1 MTILAR
7 LLFTLILVSAPILGE
22 AHHLGSYSPRD
33 NEISANFKQLK
44 FTIQAG
50 KFDVAQRLFEAGAV
64 RKEML
69 AMAARLPPGLEAHV
83 RASLREHRPAEAER
97 GLVIFFAALTRDLAL
112 EAQRQVSDVAV
123 PAEARMVA
131 GRKFLEAI
139 WRYYNLV
146 DFAIS
151 QYDPKAA
158 VAVRLAFDEAE
169 GLAKGAATPVAAN
182 PGSGGRPATRG
193 ADVRN
198 PERLRQPLARIAQA
212 LGGVVDSTTVRR
224 SS

>member
-1 MTILAR
+1 VTILAR
-7 LLFTLILVSAPILGE
+7 WLVALVLVGVPIVTQ
-22 AHHLGSYSPRD
+22 AHHLGNYSPRD

-44 FTIQAG
+44 FAIQAG
-50 KFDVAQRLFEAGAV
+50 KFDVAQRLFESGAV

-69 AMAARLPPGLEAHV
+69 AMAARLPPGLESQVAGK
-83 RASLREHRPAEAER
+83 LREHRGAEAER
-97 GLVIFFAALTRDLAL
+97 GLVTFFAALTRDLAQ
-112 EAQRQVSDVAV
+112 EAERQVSDTSM
-123 PAEARMVA
+123 PAEVRAAA

-169 GLAKGAATPVAAN
+169 SLAKGGT
-182 PGSGGRPATRG
+182 TRG
-193 ADVRN
+193 PDVQN

-212 LGGVVDSTTVRR
+212 LSGVVDSTTIRR

>member
-1 MTILAR
+1 MTIHAR
-7 LLFTLILVSAPILGE
+7 LLAALVLLGAPIVAH

-44 FTIQAG
+44 FAIQAG
-50 KFDVAQRLFEAGAV
+50 KFDVAQRLFESGAV

-69 AMAARLPPGLEAHV
+69 AMAARLPPGLESQVAGK
-83 RASLREHRPAEAER
+83 LREHKGAEAER
-97 GLVIFFAALTRDLAL
+97 GLVTFFAALTRDLAQ
-112 EAQRQVSDVAV
+112 EAERQVSDRSV
-123 PAEARMVA
+123 PVEVRAAA

-158 VAVRLAFDEAE
+158 VTVRLAFDEAE
-169 GLAKGAATPVAAN
+169 SLAKIATAPVAAN
-182 PGSGGRPATRG
+182 PCSGGRPAARD
-193 ADVRN
+193 AAMQN

-212 LGGVVDSTTVRR
+212 LSGVVDSTTLRR

>member
-1 MTILAR
+1 MMVPTRVLVALVLAS
-7 LLFTLILVSAPILGE
+7 LPAVAQ
-22 AHHLGSYSPRD
+22 AHHLGSYTPRD

-44 FTIQAG
+44 FAIQAG
-50 KFDVAQRLFEAGAV
+50 KFDVAQRLFESGAV
-64 RKEML
+64 RREML
-69 AMAARLPPGLEAHV
+69 AMAGRLPPALDSRVAG
-83 RASLREHRPAEAER
+83 SLREQRGAEAER
-97 GLVIFFAALTRDLAL
+97 GLVIFLAALTRDLAL
-112 EAQRQVSDVAV
+112 EAERQVSDASVATDIR
-123 PAEARMVA
+123 AAA

-169 GLAKGAATPVAAN
+169 GLAKSPATPVAAN
-182 PGSGGRPATRG
+182 PGSGSRPAARG
-193 ADVRN
+193 TDVQS

-212 LGGVVDSTTVRR
+212 LAGVVDSTTARR

>member
-1 MTILAR
+1 MMSFARVLAALVLASMPTIVL
-7 LLFTLILVSAPILGE
+7 
-22 AHHLGSYSPRD
+22 AHHLGSYTPRD

-44 FTIQAG
+44 FAIQAG
-50 KFDVAQRLFEAGAV
+50 KFDVAERLFEAGAV

-69 AMAARLPPGLEAHV
+69 AMAGRLPPELERGVAEN
-83 RASLREHRPAEAER
+83 LRGRKGAEAER
-97 GLVIFFAALTRDLAL
+97 GLVIFLAALTRDLAL
-112 EAQRQVSDVAV
+112 EAERQLSDLSVATDV
-123 PAEARMVA
+123 RAAA

-169 GLAKGAATPVAAN
+169 GLAK
-182 PGSGGRPATRG
+182 SRG
-193 ADVRN
+193 TDVQS
-198 PERLRQPLARIAQA
+198 PERLRRPLARIAQA
-212 LGGVVDSTTVRR
+212 LGGVIDSTSARR

>member
-1 MTILAR
+1 MMSFAPVLAALVLASWPTISL
-7 LLFTLILVSAPILGE
+7 
-22 AHHLGSYSPRD
+22 AHHLGSYTPRD
-33 NEISANFKQLK
+33 NEISVNFKQLK
-44 FTIQAG
+44 FAIQAG
-50 KFDVAQRLFEAGAV
+50 KFDVAERLFEAGAV

-69 AMAARLPPGLEAHV
+69 AMAARLPPELERGVAG
-83 RASLREHRPAEAER
+83 SLRGRKGAEAER
-97 GLVIFFAALTRDLAL
+97 GLVIFLAALTRDLAL
-112 EAQRQVSDVAV
+112 EAERQVGDLSVATEV
-123 PAEARMVA
+123 RAAA

-169 GLAKGAATPVAAN
+169 GLAKSPATPVAAN
-182 PGSGGRPATRG
+182 AGSGSRPVARG
-193 ADVRN
+193 TDGQG
-198 PERLRQPLARIAQA
+198 PERLRRPLARIAQA
-212 LGGVVDSTTVRR
+212 LGGVIDSTTSRR

>member
-1 MTILAR
+1 MLAR
-7 LLFTLILVSAPILGE
+7 VLVALVLIGVPVAAP
-22 AHHLGSYSPRD
+22 AHHLGSYTPRD
-33 NEISANFKQLK
+33 NEISVNFKQLK
-44 FTIQAG
+44 FAIQAA
-50 KFDVAQRLFEAGAV
+50 KFEVAQRLFESGPV

-69 AMAARLPPGLEAHV
+69 AMVARLPSGLESRVAG
-83 RASLREHRPAEAER
+83 SLREHQGAEAER

-112 EAQRQVSDVAV
+112 EAERQVSDTSV
-123 PAEARMVA
+123 PAEVRTAA

-169 GLAKGAATPVAAN
+169 SLAKSPAASVAAN
-182 PGSGGRPATRG
+182 PSSGPRPVTRG
-193 ADVRN
+193 ADVQS

-212 LGGVVDSTTVRR
+212 LSGVVDSTTVRR

>member
-1 MTILAR
+1 MRRALA
-7 LLFTLILVSAPILGE
+7 LGLIALMLGGMPAAAT
-22 AHHLGSYSPRD
+22 AHHLGSYTPRD

-44 FTIQAG
+44 FAIQAG
-50 KFDVAQRLFEAGAV
+50 KFDVAQRLFASGAV
-64 RKEML
+64 RKHMQT
-69 AMAARLPPGLEAHV
+69 MAGRLPAGLESQIAG
-83 RASLREHRPAEAER
+83 SLHTRDGSAAEH
-97 GLVIFFAALTRDLAL
+97 GLVIFLAALTRDLAL
-112 EAQRQVSDVAV
+112 EAERQVSDGGV
-123 PAEARMVA
+123 PSEVRAAA

-169 GLAKGAATPVAAN
+169 GLAKGQATAVAAN
-182 PGSGGRPATRG
+182 PCSGPRPARG
-193 ADVRN
+193 ADVPN

-212 LGGVVDSTTVRR
+212 LGAVVDSTTARR
-224 SS
+224 SP

>member
-1 MTILAR
+1 VTIPAR
-7 LLFTLILVSAPILGE
+7 LLAALVLLGVPIVAQ

-44 FTIQAG
+44 FAIQAG
-50 KFDVAQRLFEAGAV
+50 KFDVAQRLFESGAV

-69 AMAARLPPGLEAHV
+69 AMAARLPPGLESQVAGK
-83 RASLREHRPAEAER
+83 LREHRGAEAER
-97 GLVIFFAALTRDLAL
+97 GLVTFFAALTRDLAQ
-112 EAQRQVSDVAV
+112 EAERQVSDTSM
-123 PAEARMVA
+123 PAEVRAAA

-169 GLAKGAATPVAAN
+169 SLAKGGT
-182 PGSGGRPATRG
+182 TRG
-193 ADVRN
+193 PDVQN

-212 LGGVVDSTTVRR
+212 LSGVVDSTTIRR

>member
-1 MTILAR
+1 MLAR
-7 LLFTLILVSAPILGE
+7 ALLFFVLVGAPLGAQ
-22 AHHLGSYSPRD
+22 AHHLGSYTPRD

-44 FTIQAG
+44 FAIQAG
-50 KFDVAQRLFEAGAV
+50 KFDVAQRLFGTGAV

-69 AMAARLPPGLEAHV
+69 AMAGRLPPGLESQVA
-83 RASLREHRPAEAER
+83 RNLQEGKGAEAER

-112 EAQRQVSDVAV
+112 EAGRQVSDAAV
-123 PAEARMVA
+123 PAEARAAA
-131 GRKFLEAI
+131 GRKFLEAL

-169 GLAKGAATPVAAN
+169 SLAKGEAIPVAAN
-182 PGSGGRPATRG
+182 PCSGGRPAPRG
-193 ADVRN
+193 GDVQN
-198 PERLRQPLARIAQA
+198 PERLRPLLARIAQA
-212 LGGVVDSTTVRR
+212 LSDVVDSTMRR
-224 SS
+224 RPS